1 MSIEAMKWAQKVA
14 ETGQLNTGQAFV
26 LLLLGDHADEAWS
39 CHPSQELLA
48 RRSAQT
54 VRSVERHIARLRD
67 LGLVDTESRYGD
79 GRGRIGLR
87 YYLRE
92 EALSDLVQ
100 DPETRMNTRPDNLS
114 GKSETRM
121 NTRPDN
127 LSGKSETR
135 MNTRPDNLSGKS
147 ETRMNTRPDN
157 LSGKSETRMNT
168 RPDNLSGESTHPTI
182 SADSPDN
189 RDFADYKDRARTN
202 PQEPSSVR
210 PSVRQSGAVRAET
223 TTDDGRRTDQVI
235 DGGEAVGLVH
245 RGVVLADLVQRVPAA
260 ADLGDGQLRSIVD
273 VILARASGPV
283 RKPTAFVAR
292 SLASEFE
299 ELVAVT
305 RPRPVAVAHAP
316 AASGQVR
323 ELRTGEPCQD
333 PDVHVPAYGQA
344 VLADCPHCRLE
355 RRAMPRALMEAVD

>member
-1 MSIEAMKWAQKVA
+1 PNPSRVRSAV
-14 ETGQLNTGQAFV
+14 
-26 LLLLGDHADEAWS
+26 
-39 CHPSQELLA
+39 HPSNGN
-48 RRSAQT
+48 RRLT
-54 VRSVERHIARLRD
+54 ERPD
-67 LGLVDTESRYGD
+67 
-79 GRGRIGLR
+79 
-87 YYLRE
+87 
-92 EALSDLVQ
+92 
-100 DPETRMNTRPDNLS
+100 RMKGAAHNPANRMDSRPDNLS
-114 GKSETRM
+114 PNSELG
-121 NTRPDN
+121 DN
-127 LSGKSETR
+127 LTELG
-135 MNTRPDNLSGKS
+135 
-147 ETRMNTRPDN
+147 
-157 LSGKSETRMNT
+157 
-168 RPDNLSGESTHPTI
+168 
-182 SADSPDN
+182 DN

-223 TTDDGRRTDQVI
+223 TTDDGRRTDQAI
-235 DGGEAVGLVH
+235 DGGEGVGLVH

-273 VILARASGPV
+273 VVLARASGPV

-305 RPRPVAVAHAP
+305 RPRPVAVAQTP
-316 AASGQVR
+316 AAPGQVR

-355 RRAMPRALMEAVD
+355 RRAMLRALVEAVE

>member
-1 MSIEAMKWAQKVA
+1 M
-14 ETGQLNTGQAFV
+14 G
-26 LLLLGDHADEAWS
+26 
-39 CHPSQELLA
+39 
-48 RRSAQT
+48 
-54 VRSVERHIARLRD
+54 
-67 LGLVDTESRYGD
+67 
-79 GRGRIGLR
+79 
-87 YYLRE
+87 
-92 EALSDLVQ
+92 
-100 DPETRMNTRPDNLS
+100 DNLTEL
-114 GKSETRM
+114 G
-121 NTRPDN
+121 
-127 LSGKSETR
+127 
-135 MNTRPDNLSGKS
+135 
-147 ETRMNTRPDN
+147 
-157 LSGKSETRMNT
+157 
-168 RPDNLSGESTHPTI
+168 
-182 SADSPDN
+182 DN

-235 DGGEAVGLVH
+235 DGGEGVGLVH

-273 VILARASGPV
+273 VVLARASGPV

-305 RPRPVAVAHAP
+305 RPRPVAVTQAP

-355 RRAMPRALMEAVD
+355 RRAMPRALMEAVE

>member
-92 EALSDLVQ
+92 EALNGLVQ
-100 DPETRMNTRPDNLS
+100 DP
-114 GKSETRM
+114 
-121 NTRPDN
+121 
-127 LSGKSETR
+127 
-135 MNTRPDNLSGKS
+135 

-189 RDFADYKDRARTN
+189 YDFADYKDRARTN

-223 TTDDGRRTDQVI
+223 TTDDGRRTDQAI
-235 DGGEAVGLVH
+235 DGGEGVGLVH

-260 ADLGDGQLRSIVD
+260 ADLVDEQLRSIVD
-273 VILARASGPV
+273 VVLARASGPV

-305 RPRPVAVAHAP
+305 RPRPVAVTQAP

-355 RRAMPRALMEAVD
+355 RRAMPRALVEAVE

>member
-26 LLLLGDHADEAWS
+26 LLLLGDHADESWS
-39 CHPSQELLA
+39 CFPSQELLA
-48 RRSAQT
+48 RGTAQS
-54 VRSVERHIARLRD
+54 VRSVQRQIDQLEQ
-67 LGLVDTESRYGD
+67 LGLISVKAVYGGSGREGRTGSRYQ
-79 GRGRIGLR
+79 LHP
-87 YYLRE
+87 
-92 EALSDLVQ
+92 EALEGIVGGGAD
-100 DPETRMNTRPDNLS
+100 TRMSSRPDNLS
-114 GKSETRM
+114 PNSELG
-121 NTRPDN
+121 DN
-127 LSGKSETR
+127 LTELG
-135 MNTRPDNLSGKS
+135 
-147 ETRMNTRPDN
+147 
-157 LSGKSETRMNT
+157 
-168 RPDNLSGESTHPTI
+168 
-182 SADSPDN
+182 DN

-223 TTDDGRRTDQVI
+223 TTDDGRRTDQAI
-235 DGGEAVGLVH
+235 DGGEGVGLVH

-273 VILARASGPV
+273 VVLARASGPV

-305 RPRPVAVAHAP
+305 RPRPVAVTQAP

-355 RRAMPRALMEAVD
+355 RRAMPRALVEAVE

>member
-92 EALSDLVQ
+92 EALNDLVQ
-100 DPETRMNTRPDNLS
+100 DA
-114 GKSETRM
+114 
-121 NTRPDN
+121 
-127 LSGKSETR
+127 
-135 MNTRPDNLSGKS
+135 

-189 RDFADYKDRARTN
+189 HDFADYKDRARTN

-235 DGGEAVGLVH
+235 DGGEGVGLVH

-273 VILARASGPV
+273 VVLARASGPV

-305 RPRPVAVAHAP
+305 RPRPVAVTQAP

>member
-92 EALSDLVQ
+92 EALNDLVQ
-100 DPETRMNTRPDNLS
+100 DA
-114 GKSETRM
+114 
-121 NTRPDN
+121 
-127 LSGKSETR
+127 
-135 MNTRPDNLSGKS
+135 

-189 RDFADYKDRARTN
+189 HDFADYKDRARTN
-202 PQEPSSVR
+202 PQEPPSVR

-235 DGGEAVGLVH
+235 DGGEGVGPVH

-273 VILARASGPV
+273 VVLARASGPV

-305 RPRPVAVAHAP
+305 RPRPVAVAQAP

-355 RRAMPRALMEAVD
+355 RRAMPRALVEAVD

>member
-92 EALSDLVQ
+92 EALNDLVQ
-100 DPETRMNTRPDNLS
+100 DAETRMNTRPDNLS
-114 GKSETRM
+114 G
-121 NTRPDN
+121 D
-127 LSGKSETR
+127 
-135 MNTRPDNLSGKS
+135 
-147 ETRMNTRPDN
+147 
-157 LSGKSETRMNT
+157 
-168 RPDNLSGESTHPTI
+168 STHPTI

-189 RDFADYKDRARTN
+189 FDFADYKDRARTN

-235 DGGEAVGLVH
+235 DGGEGVGLVH

-273 VILARASGPV
+273 VVLARASGPV

-305 RPRPVAVAHAP
+305 RPRPVAVTQAP

-333 PDVHVPAYGQA
+333 PDVHIPAYGQA

-355 RRAMPRALMEAVD
+355 RRAMPRALVEAVE

>member
-1 MSIEAMKWAQKVA
+1 MTIEAIIWARRVT
-14 ETGQLNTGQAFV
+14 ETGVLKTGQAFV
-26 LLLLGDHADEAWS
+26 LMLLGDHADESWS
-39 CHPSQELLA
+39 CFPSQELLA
-48 RRSAQT
+48 RGTAQS
-54 VRSVERHIARLRD
+54 VRSVQRQIDQLEQ
-67 LGLVDTESRYGD
+67 LGLISVKAVYGGSGREGRTGSRYQ
-79 GRGRIGLR
+79 LHP
-87 YYLRE
+87 
-92 EALSDLVQ
+92 EALEGVMGGGAD
-100 DPETRMNTRPDNLS
+100 TRMSSRPDNLS
-114 GKSETRM
+114 PNSETRM
-121 NTRPDN
+121 DSRPDN
-127 LSGKSETR
+127 LSPNSELG
-135 MNTRPDNLSGKS
+135 DNLTELG
-147 ETRMNTRPDN
+147 
-157 LSGKSETRMNT
+157 
-168 RPDNLSGESTHPTI
+168 
-182 SADSPDN
+182 DN

-223 TTDDGRRTDQVI
+223 TTDGGRRTDQVI
-235 DGGEAVGLVH
+235 DGGEGVGLAH

-305 RPRPVAVAHAP
+305 RPRPVAVAQTP

-355 RRAMPRALMEAVD
+355 RRAMPRALMEAVE

>member
-1 MSIEAMKWAQKVA
+1 MTIEAIIWARRVT
-14 ETGQLNTGQAFV
+14 ETGVLKTGQAFV
-26 LLLLGDHADEAWS
+26 LMLLGDHADESWS
-39 CHPSQELLA
+39 CFPSQELLA
-48 RRSAQT
+48 RGTAQS
-54 VRSVERHIARLRD
+54 VRSVQRQIDQLEQ
-67 LGLVDTESRYGD
+67 LGLISVKAVYGASGREGRTGSRYQ
-79 GRGRIGLR
+79 LHP
-87 YYLRE
+87 
-92 EALSDLVQ
+92 EALEGIVGEGA
-100 DPETRMNTRPDNLS
+100 ETRMDSRPDNLS
-114 GKSETRM
+114 SNSANRM
-121 NTRPDN
+121 SSRPDN
-127 LSGKSETR
+127 LSSNSANR
-135 MNTRPDNLSGKS
+135 MDSRPDNLSPNS
-147 ETRMNTRPDN
+147 ELGDN
-157 LSGKSETRMNT
+157 LTELG
-168 RPDNLSGESTHPTI
+168 
-182 SADSPDN
+182 DN

-223 TTDDGRRTDQVI
+223 TTDDGRRTDQAI
-235 DGGEAVGLVH
+235 DGGEGVGLVH

-273 VILARASGPV
+273 VVLARASGPV

-305 RPRPVAVAHAP
+305 RPRPVAVAQGP

-355 RRAMPRALMEAVD
+355 RRAMPRGLVEAVE

>member
-92 EALSDLVQ
+92 EALNDLVQ
-100 DPETRMNTRPDNLS
+100 DA
-114 GKSETRM
+114 
-121 NTRPDN
+121 
-127 LSGKSETR
+127 
-135 MNTRPDNLSGKS
+135 

-168 RPDNLSGESTHPTI
+168 RPDNLSGESTQPTI

-235 DGGEAVGLVH
+235 DGGEGVGLVH

-273 VILARASGPV
+273 VVLARASGPV

-305 RPRPVAVAHAP
+305 RPRPVAVTQAP

-355 RRAMPRALMEAVD
+355 RRAMPRALVEAVE

>member
-92 EALSDLVQ
+92 EALNGLVQ
-100 DPETRMNTRPDNLS
+100 DP
-114 GKSETRM
+114 
-121 NTRPDN
+121 
-127 LSGKSETR
+127 
-135 MNTRPDNLSGKS
+135 

-202 PQEPSSVR
+202 PQEPSSVG

-223 TTDDGRRTDQVI
+223 TTDDGRRTDQAI
-235 DGGEAVGLVH
+235 DGGEGVGLVH

-273 VILARASGPV
+273 VVLARASGPV

-305 RPRPVAVAHAP
+305 RPRPVAVAQTP
-316 AASGQVR
+316 AAPGQVR

-355 RRAMPRALMEAVD
+355 RRAMPRALVEAVE

>member
-92 EALSDLVQ
+92 EALNGLVQ

-114 GKSETRM
+114 G
-121 NTRPDN
+121 D
-127 LSGKSETR
+127 
-135 MNTRPDNLSGKS
+135 
-147 ETRMNTRPDN
+147 
-157 LSGKSETRMNT
+157 
-168 RPDNLSGESTHPTI
+168 STHPTI

-223 TTDDGRRTDQVI
+223 TTDDGRRTDQAI
-235 DGGEAVGLVH
+235 DGGEGVGLVH

-273 VILARASGPV
+273 VVLARASGPV

-305 RPRPVAVAHAP
+305 RPRPVAVTQAP

-333 PDVHVPAYGQA
+333 PDVHIPAYGQA

-355 RRAMPRALMEAVD
+355 RRAMPRALMEAVE

>member
-1 MSIEAMKWAQKVA
+1 MTIEAIIWARRVT
-14 ETGQLNTGQAFV
+14 ETGVLKTGQAFV
-26 LLLLGDHADEAWS
+26 LMLLGDHADESWS
-39 CHPSQELLA
+39 CFPSQELLA
-48 RRSAQT
+48 RGTAQS
-54 VRSVERHIARLRD
+54 VRSVQRQIDQLEQ
-67 LGLVDTESRYGD
+67 LGLISVKAVYGGSGREGRTGSRYQ
-79 GRGRIGLR
+79 LHP
-87 YYLRE
+87 
-92 EALSDLVQ
+92 EALEGIVGGGAD
-100 DPETRMNTRPDNLS
+100 TRMSSRPDNLS
-114 GKSETRM
+114 PNSELG
-121 NTRPDN
+121 DN
-127 LSGKSETR
+127 LTELG
-135 MNTRPDNLSGKS
+135 
-147 ETRMNTRPDN
+147 
-157 LSGKSETRMNT
+157 
-168 RPDNLSGESTHPTI
+168 
-182 SADSPDN
+182 DN

-223 TTDDGRRTDQVI
+223 TTDDGRRTDQAI
-235 DGGEAVGLVH
+235 DGGEGVGLVH

-273 VILARASGPV
+273 VVLARASGPV

-305 RPRPVAVAHAP
+305 RPRPVAVTQAP

-355 RRAMPRALMEAVD
+355 RRAMPRALVEAVE

>member
-1 MSIEAMKWAQKVA
+1 MTIEAIIWARRVT
-14 ETGQLNTGQAFV
+14 ETGVLKTGQAFV
-26 LLLLGDHADEAWS
+26 LMLLGDHADESWS
-39 CHPSQELLA
+39 CFLSQELLA
-48 RRSAQT
+48 RGTAQS
-54 VRSVERHIARLRD
+54 VRSVQRQIDQLEQ
-67 LGLVDTESRYGD
+67 LGLISVKAVYGGSGREGRTGSRYQ
-79 GRGRIGLR
+79 LHP
-87 YYLRE
+87 
-92 EALSDLVQ
+92 EALEGIVGGGA
-100 DPETRMNTRPDNLS
+100 ETRMSSRPDNLS
-114 GKSETRM
+114 PNSETRM
-121 NTRPDN
+121 DSRPDN
-127 LSGKSETR
+127 LSPNSELG
-135 MNTRPDNLSGKS
+135 DNLTDLG
-147 ETRMNTRPDN
+147 
-157 LSGKSETRMNT
+157 
-168 RPDNLSGESTHPTI
+168 
-182 SADSPDN
+182 DN

-210 PSVRQSGAVRAET
+210 PSVRQSGAVRVET

-235 DGGEAVGLVH
+235 DGGEGVGLVH

-273 VILARASGPV
+273 VVLARASGPV

-305 RPRPVAVAHAP
+305 RPRPVAVAQGP

-355 RRAMPRALMEAVD
+355 RRAMPRGLVEAVE

>member
-1 MSIEAMKWAQKVA
+1 MSIDAMKWARKVA
-14 ETGQLNTGQAFV
+14 ETGKLNTGQAFV
-26 LLLLGDHADEAWS
+26 LLLLGDHADESWS
-39 CHPSQELLA
+39 CYPSQELLA
-48 RRSAQT
+48 QRSAQT

-67 LGLVDTESRYGD
+67 LGLVETESRYGD

-92 EALSDLVQ
+92 EALNDLVQ

-157 LSGKSETRMNT
+157 LSG
-168 RPDNLSGESTHPTI
+168 DSTHPTI

-189 RDFADYKDRARTN
+189 FDFADYKDRARTN

-235 DGGEAVGLVH
+235 DGGEGVGLVH
-245 RGVVLADLVQRVPAA
+245 RGVVLVDLVQRVPAA

-273 VILARASGPV
+273 VVLARASGPV

-305 RPRPVAVAHAP
+305 RPRPVAVAQAP

-355 RRAMPRALMEAVD
+355 RRAMPRALMEAVE

>member
-1 MSIEAMKWAQKVA
+1 MTIEAIIWARRVT
-14 ETGQLNTGQAFV
+14 ETGVLKTGQAFV
-26 LLLLGDHADEAWS
+26 LMLLGDHADESWS
-39 CHPSQELLA
+39 CFPSQELLA
-48 RRSAQT
+48 RGTAQS
-54 VRSVERHIARLRD
+54 VRSVQRQIDQLEQ
-67 LGLVDTESRYGD
+67 LGLISVKAVYGGSGREGRTGSRYQ
-79 GRGRIGLR
+79 LHP
-87 YYLRE
+87 
-92 EALSDLVQ
+92 EALEGIVGGGA
-100 DPETRMNTRPDNLS
+100 ETRMSSRPDNLS
-114 GKSETRM
+114 PNSETRM
-121 NTRPDN
+121 DSRPDN
-127 LSGKSETR
+127 LSPNSELC
-135 MNTRPDNLSGKS
+135 DNLTELG
-147 ETRMNTRPDN
+147 
-157 LSGKSETRMNT
+157 
-168 RPDNLSGESTHPTI
+168 
-182 SADSPDN
+182 DN

-235 DGGEAVGLVH
+235 DGGEGVGLVH

-273 VILARASGPV
+273 VVLARASGPV

-305 RPRPVAVAHAP
+305 RPRPVAVTQAP

-355 RRAMPRALMEAVD
+355 RRAMPRALVEAVE

>member
-1 MSIEAMKWAQKVA
+1 MTIDAMKWAWKAA
-14 ETGQLNTGQAFV
+14 ETGHLNTGQAFV
-26 LLLLGDHADEAWS
+26 LLILGDHADEAWS
-39 CHPSQELLA
+39 CYPSQETLA

-67 LGLVDTESRYGD
+67 LGLVETESRYGD

-92 EALSDLVQ
+92 EALNDLVQ
-100 DPETRMNTRPDNLS
+100 DPKTRMNTRPDNLAGKS
-114 GKSETRM
+114 ETRMNTRTDNLAGKSETRM

-127 LSGKSETR
+127 LAG
-135 MNTRPDNLSGKS
+135 D
-147 ETRMNTRPDN
+147 
-157 LSGKSETRMNT
+157 
-168 RPDNLSGESTHPTI
+168 STHPTI

-223 TTDDGRRTDQVI
+223 TTDDGRRTDQAI
-235 DGGEAVGLVH
+235 DGGEGVGLVH

-273 VILARASGPV
+273 VVLARASGPV

-305 RPRPVAVAHAP
+305 RPRPVAVAQAP

-333 PDVHVPAYGQA
+333 PDVHVSAYGQA

-355 RRAMPRALMEAVD
+355 RRAMPRALVEAVE

>member
-92 EALSDLVQ
+92 EALNGLVQ

-127 LSGKSETR
+127 LSG
-135 MNTRPDNLSGKS
+135 
-147 ETRMNTRPDN
+147 
-157 LSGKSETRMNT
+157 
-168 RPDNLSGESTHPTI
+168 ESTQPTI

-189 RDFADYKDRARTN
+189 YDFADYKDRARTN

-223 TTDDGRRTDQVI
+223 TTDDGRRTDQAI
-235 DGGEAVGLVH
+235 DGGEGMGLAH

-305 RPRPVAVAHAP
+305 RPRPVAVAQTP

-355 RRAMPRALMEAVD
+355 RRAMPRALVEAVE